1 MATALKPIITW
12 WEDYIDGDEG
22 QLKQRPVPNNLWD
35 LGTVDADNNPET
47 TRHTFYIWNNKKPS
61 GSSDDYTTVPD
72 MVNCRLTT
80 KDGTFGEYVSGE
92 MKSPLVKEQWIR
104 VANVLSTTP
113 EGGVKYTPIGSEI
126 KGGVLTQKDIQITAK
141 GSSEGVGVS
150 VGTISGAMNDGK
162 FDTES
167 SKNNY
172 AEVRAEAKV
181 PAHANAEENK
191 FLLRIYYN
199 I

>member
-12 WEDYIDGDEG
+12 EEDYIDGSDG

-35 LGTVDADNNPET
+35 LGTVDADNNPEL

-61 GSSDDYTTVPD
+61 GSSEDYTTVPD

-80 KDGTFGEYVSGE
+80 KDGTFGDFVSGE
-92 MKSPLVKEQWIR
+92 MKSPLVKEQWVR
-104 VANVLSTTP
+104 VANVLSTTD
-113 EGGVKYTPIGSEI
+113 EGSIKYTPIGSEMRD
-126 KGGVLTQKDIQITAK
+126 GVLTQKDIQITAM
-141 GSSEGVGVS
+141 GSTEGEGVS
-150 VGTISGAMNDGK
+150 VGTISGQMNDGK
-162 FDTES
+162 YDTPS

-172 AEVRAEAKV
+172 AQVRAECKV
-181 PAHANAEENK
+181 PAHANAEENL